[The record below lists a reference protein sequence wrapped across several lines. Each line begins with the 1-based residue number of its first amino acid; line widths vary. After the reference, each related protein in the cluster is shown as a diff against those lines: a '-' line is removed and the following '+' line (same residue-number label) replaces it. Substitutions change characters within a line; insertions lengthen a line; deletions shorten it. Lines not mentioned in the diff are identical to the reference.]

1 MLGFRGC
8 RLAITFPEIAEMQ
21 VRAIMEAACDAKR
34 DGADPVPE
42 IMIPLVGTV
51 EELKQQT
58 TLVRAV
64 TSKVFAERGME
75 IAYKVGTMIEIPRA
89 ALLADEIS
97 AHADFFS
104 FGTNDLTQM
113 TFGYS
118 RDDVGKFLPSYIE
131 KGILKYDPFEVIDR
145 KGVGKLVTMTVDAAR
160 STPTSTVQKCGVCGE
175 HGGDPQSIEFFQQSG
190 LDYVSCSPFR
200 VLIARLAAAQAAVKG
215 EDAAK

>member
-1 MLGFRGC
+1 
-8 RLAITFPEIAEMQ
+8 
-21 VRAIMEAACDAKR
+21 
-34 DGADPVPE
+34 
-42 IMIPLVGTV
+42 
-51 EELKQQT
+51 
-58 TLVRAV
+58 
-64 TSKVFAERGME
+64 ME

-97 AHADFFS
+97 ARADFFS

-160 STPTSTVQKCGVCGE
+160 STPTSTA
-175 HGGDPQSIEFFQQSG
+175 P
-190 LDYVSCSPFR
+190 
-200 VLIARLAAAQAAVKG
+200 
-215 EDAAK
+215 